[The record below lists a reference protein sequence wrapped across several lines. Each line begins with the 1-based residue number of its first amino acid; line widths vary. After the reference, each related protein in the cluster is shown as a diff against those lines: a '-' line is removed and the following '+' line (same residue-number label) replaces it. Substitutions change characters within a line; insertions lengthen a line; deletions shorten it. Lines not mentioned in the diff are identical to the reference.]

1 MDAALPEAE
10 REVVVAAEPC
20 GHGSKFEDIY
30 RLLAEGCFPP
40 SFCSIKRKNLKRYA
54 RKFVVDGGSRAGRC
68 GAALGR
74 GLPRGQLWGEPAP
87 QSRGMCRSLGVGRGA
102 WYLPLVRDRGCP
114 GWHRSSAD
122 APWGSRRF
130 CCGGGFR
137 TVLGAGKLRGRA
149 WG

>member
-54 RKFVVDGGSRAGRC
+54 QKFVVDGGD
-68 GAALGR
+68 
-74 GLPRGQLWGEPAP
+74 PRGGR
-87 QSRGMCRSLGVGRGA
+87 RGGVG
-102 WYLPLVRDRGCP
+102 PVP
-114 GWHRSSAD
+114 
-122 APWGSRRF
+122 
-130 CCGGGFR
+130 
-137 TVLGAGKLRGRA
+137 RGRQPE
-149 WG
+149 GGKRPR

>member
-102 WYLPLVRDRGCP
+102 WYLPLVRSGDRGCP
-114 GWHRSSAD
+114 VGIPAVLLW
-122 APWGSRRF
+122 RRISHSPG
-130 CCGGGFR
+130 CRKAQWACVGVIPG
-137 TVLGAGKLRGRA
+137 
-149 WG
+149 